1 MTKYND
7 KFSRKVITPAEAVAF
22 NVETGFYPKKVEVIN
37 LNNAVKMEWHEGMAD
52 DSAIVTLPVAATA
65 AVGTVAADEGNT
77 GSGTSPAMA
86 GTYSGKGKGD
96 LVLTCVLKGEMGAA
110 KMDALFPDGTE
121 VKGWVTGAS
130 DTAKEVG
137 QGVTFKLTSGTE
149 DDLKVGDKFTSA
161 LTPAGNVHVRTDKG
175 ITVDYITPNLID
187 EDDVIG
193 LASAR
198 SAMGIKI
205 GLNTDIN
212 VLSNVLII
220 TAE

>member
-7 KFSRKVITPAEAVAF
+7 RYSRKVITPSTAVAF

-65 AVGTVAADEGNT
+65 AVGTVAAAEGNT
-77 GSGTSPAMA
+77 GGGTSPAMA
-86 GTYSGKGKGD
+86 GTYSGKGKGN
-96 LVLTCVLKGEMGAA
+96 LVLTCVLKGEMGTA
-110 KMDALFPDGTE
+110 KMDAKFPDGTE

-130 DTAKEVG
+130 NTAKEVG
-137 QGVTFKLTSGTE
+137 QGVTFKLTNGTG
-149 DDLKVGDKFTSA
+149 DDLAVGDVFTSA
-161 LTPAGNVHVRTDKG
+161 LTPGGNTHIVTSKG
-175 ITVDYITPNLID
+175 ISVDYIIPNLID

-193 LASAR
+193 LASTR

-205 GLNTDIN
+205 ALNTDIN
-212 VLSNVLII
+212 VLSNTLII
-220 TAE
+220 AAE